1 MYQNFYLLFSAIFLF
16 SAIIAPKQRIYPRRQ
31 TQLTYYRC
39 ALLYIFH
46 QNDEPP
52 GTAYVAIPGGS
63 IGRLNRYNPFRPYQ
77 NNFICVSVRTATTA
91 STSFSQ
97 RSNVANFSGVGFR
110 WQRRWLCR
118 ICFTISANS
127 FAVISSGFSICG
139 ALSSSA
145 ILLPIQTK

>member
-1 MYQNFYLLFSAIFLF
+1 MDIQNFYLLFSAIFLF

-39 ALLYIFH
+39 ALLYIYH
-46 QNDEPP
+46 RNDEPP

-77 NNFICVSVRTATTA
+77 NNFICVSVNTATTA
-91 STSFSQ
+91 STLRSQ
-97 RSNVANFSGVGFR
+97 LSNVANFSGVGFR

-118 ICFTISANS
+118 ICFTISAKS
-127 FAVISSGFSICG
+127 FAVIFSGFSICG
-139 ALSSSA
+139 AFVSSA
-145 ILLPIQTK
+145 TQVTI